1 MVSSCPDDVHRDDSH
16 SVGVV
21 DVLLLDENYSATNLC
36 VYPCEPWDCLSSWM
50 LDHRSK
56 RASRAEMLSIAVKTF
71 LLGIDRVFL
80 RCVFDD
86 GFGERKPRRSSS
98 NTHDKRGERAKMN
111 VAPSDFHLKSL
122 EEVYPHR
129 RPMTDRVVSGWKLL
143 RQLRTGK
150 IEDWRGRTA
159 RVARMLCFPFDDHR
173 SLHSGR
179 PEWKKASR
187 IRAFTCDSSSDRSES
202 MIGSRSS
209 LTKLF
214 GEICSFLSVRRWI
227 FMWVFRL
234 PLVEKAREQIRHRNG
249 RSPVWVR

>member
-21 DVLLLDENYSATNLC
+21 DVLLRDEDCSAMNLC
-36 VYPCEPWDCLSSWM
+36 VFPCEPWDSLSWWM

-56 RASRAEMLSIAVKTF
+56 RTRRAEILSIVVKTS
-71 LLGIDRVFL
+71 LLGIDRAFL

-98 NTHDKRGERAKMN
+98 NTRDKREVRAKMN
-111 VAPSDFHLKSL
+111 VASNGFHLRSL
-122 EEVYPHR
+122 EEIWRHR
-129 RPMTDRVVSGWKLL
+129 RPTKDTTYSGWKLL
-143 RQLRTGK
+143 RQLKTGK

-159 RVARMLCFPFDDHR
+159 RVARTLCFPFDDHH
-173 SLHSGR
+173 SLHSWKT
-179 PEWKKASR
+179 EWKTASR
-187 IRAFTCDSSSDRSES
+187 IRSFTCDSSSDRSES

-209 LTKLF
+209 LAKLF